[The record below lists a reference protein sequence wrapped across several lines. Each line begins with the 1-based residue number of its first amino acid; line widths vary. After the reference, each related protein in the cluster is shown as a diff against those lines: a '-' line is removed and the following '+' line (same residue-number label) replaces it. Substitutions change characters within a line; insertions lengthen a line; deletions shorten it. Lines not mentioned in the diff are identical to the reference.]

1 MGGSQS
7 DSNAIILEEVYLRY
21 SKKLLGI
28 KGLNFI
34 VENGSILGLMGMNGS
49 GKSTTIKLI
58 MN

>member
-7 DSNAIILEEVYLRY
+7 DSNAIILEEVYLKY

>member
-1 MGGSQS
+1 VGGSQS